1 MKEGERKEGKEQG
14 KEGRNV
20 LNCRGVL
27 RKVGKAVKE
36 VPSEVPLAWSCL
48 GTSATVSHWVGAAQ
62 GNSDVLHSMTAGATG
77 QFCSLRLEI

>member
-1 MKEGERKEGKEQG
+1 MKGERKEGKKQG

-20 LNCRGVL
+20 LNCWAVL
-27 RKVGKAVKE
+27 RKVGKAAKE

-48 GTSATVSHWVGAAQ
+48 GMSATLSHWVGAAQ

-77 QFCSLRLEI
+77 QFCSLPLEI

>member
-1 MKEGERKEGKEQG
+1 MKEGERKEGKKQG

-20 LNCRGVL
+20 LNCRAVP
-27 RKVGKAVKE
+27 RNIGKAVKE

-48 GTSATVSHWVGAAQ
+48 GTPGTLSHWVRAAQ

-77 QFCSLRLEI
+77 QFCSLHLEI